1 MSEQPSRQTVA
12 LGNVYDDTVFQ
23 FRHSVREGKE
33 REAFGELRSFPV
45 QVQVAYTRPDGMRG
59 VRVVTQ
65 SIEVAESMD
74 EVAVNAEVVQDFS
87 IQQTAQEAR
96 RGNTHLAQQN
106 MRRLRRAQQEARAED
121 QAAYDAVTA
130 QMEAGLAAGEQRSDT
145 AAMALQNATGW
156 NAVKAR
162 KKR

>member
-45 QVQVAYTRPDGMRG
+45 QVAYTRPDGMRG

-74 EVAVNAEVVQDFS
+74 EVAVNAEVVQDFH

-130 QMEAGLAAGEQRSDT
+130 QMEAALAAGEQRSDT
-145 AAMALQNATGW
+145 AAMALQNATSW